1 MVFVYTHLQVWKRFT
16 HFEQTYGD
24 LASMLKVVVIKFKF
38 SWRWIFLSSSMHHT
52 LSFPLES
59 RVSILVFYVFV
70 IIIIIIVIAIIFF
83 LLLLIITKPCQL
95 FCTLIFRNYLNKC
108 FCMGLLYVIRY
119 RKVLYHILI
128 DCSSFLVLCYLSR
141 GLEPVSNLKFCWR
154 NVH

>member
-1 MVFVYTHLQVWKRFT
+1 MK
-16 HFEQTYGD
+16 
-24 LASMLKVVVIKFKF
+24 MN
-38 SWRWIFLSSSMHHT
+38 
-52 LSFPLES
+52 
-59 RVSILVFYVFV
+59 ILVLFYASYSFISFGVGSFYTC
-70 IIIIIIVIAIIFF
+70 ILCICYYYYYYRHCHHFF

-108 FCMGLLYVIRY
+108 FCMGLLYIIRY

>member
-1 MVFVYTHLQVWKRFT
+1 
-16 HFEQTYGD
+16 
-24 LASMLKVVVIKFKF
+24 
-38 SWRWIFLSSSMHHT
+38 MHHT

-108 FCMGLLYVIRY
+108 FCMGLLYIIRY

-141 GLEPVSNLKFCWR
+141 GLEPVSNLKFCWS